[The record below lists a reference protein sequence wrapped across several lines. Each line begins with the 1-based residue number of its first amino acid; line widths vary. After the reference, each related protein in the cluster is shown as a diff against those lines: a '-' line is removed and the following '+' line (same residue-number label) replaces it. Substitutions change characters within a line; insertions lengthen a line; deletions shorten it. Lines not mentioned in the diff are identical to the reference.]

1 LLFPIEDRKMI
12 RHIHDTILGTY
23 LADNVKARAMKSD
36 GTYVRRQP
44 AAGEEPISAQSVLL
58 KKKPFSSKA

>member
-1 LLFPIEDRKMI
+1 
-12 RHIHDTILGTY
+12 
-23 LADNVKARAMKSD
+23 MKSD

-44 AAGEEPISAQSVLL
+44 APGEDPISAQSVLL